1 MELKRKE
8 GFKSEKK
15 NEGDDYEKLYISK
28 LNLLYINY
36 FEHQLSLYD
45 YVFCLLKSCNLSIL
59 FLIGA
64 YLKNY
69 SEITI

>member
-45 YVFCLLKSCNLSIL
+45 YVFFLLKSCNLSIL
-59 FLIGA
+59 FLIKA